1 MKRTKKRFSHMLRK
15 FLGKLRQGDLMNTMD
30 NYHDDESIPEGFREA
45 LGRNG
50 KAVQYW
56 CGLTPEK
63 RREVLQRVEKLS
75 DPGEIKSLVD
85 ELVGWE
91 KGHPPYQL

>member
-1 MKRTKKRFSHMLRK
+1 
-15 FLGKLRQGDLMNTMD
+15 MNTMD
-30 NYHDDESIPEGFREA
+30 NYHDDESLPEGFREA

-56 CGLTPEK
+56 CALTPEK
-63 RREVLQRVEKLS
+63 RRELLRQVEKLA
-75 DPGEIKSLVD
+75 DPGEIKAFVD
-85 ELVGWE
+85 GMVGWE

>member
-1 MKRTKKRFSHMLRK
+1 
-15 FLGKLRQGDLMNTMD
+15 MNTMD
-30 NYHDDESIPEGFREA
+30 NYHDDESLPEGFREA

-50 KAVQYW
+50 KAVEYW
-56 CGLTPEK
+56 CSLTPEK
-63 RREVLQRVEKLS
+63 RREVLKQVEVLT
-75 DPGEIKSLVD
+75 DPGDIKSFVD